1 MRRRLNTPPRRAR
14 SAFPDKSPSA
24 CLAKGVN
31 VSGTTG
37 GVLSEY
43 ANSVLKNNGSIFG
56 PNYGVG
62 FTAGGAAS
70 NYVVKNQKKGDINGG
85 SLRVGIINF
94 TGSALVQNKGK
105 IKSIEYAIEL
115 ADYTGS
121 AKVINEG
128 KIEGGSVGVY
138 SNGGSSNVKVENHK
152 KIEGGIAGIAI
163 QVVNPVAKGPVIN
176 NYGKIEAFQHA
187 IYFVSDSGSTAKVI
201 NHKGAKIDGSLVG
214 IGSSEKLNLKNEGTI
229 EGHILTGNQDDKVI
243 NKGKIKDDVKLGDGN
258 DVFKMKGDKA
268 KAGLIDMGPGNDLVV
283 LGKKADKILF
293 DSALNAATNVDTV
306 KKFESGKDKFY
317 LDDDIF
323 TTIAPGQLSK
333 TAFHKGT
340 SAADADDR
348 IIYDKKTGALYY
360 DPDGVGGL
368 AQIQFAKLDKGAKLK
383 ASDFMIGEYTIGII

>member
-1 MRRRLNTPPRRAR
+1 MPKQSTNTSGNPVGILYTANNQTWTV
-14 SAFPDKSPSA
+14 
-24 CLAKGVN
+24 LKGVD

-37 GVLSEY
+37 GVFSEY
-43 ANSVLKNNGSIFG
+43 VNSVLKNKGSIFG
-56 PNYGVG
+56 PSYGAAFVG
-62 FTAGGAAS
+62 SGAAS
-70 NYVVKNQKKGDINGG
+70 NYVIKNQKKGEINGG
-85 SLRVGIINF
+85 IGVAIIDF

-105 IKSIEYAIEL
+105 IGGTQFAVEISGYM
-115 ADYTGS
+115 GS
-121 AKVINEG
+121 AKVVNKG
-128 KIEGGSVGVY
+128 KIDGGVGGVY
-138 SNGGSSNVKVENHK
+138 SKGSSNVAIENHK
-152 KIEGGIAGIAI
+152 SIKGGTAGVAIEV
-163 QVVNPVAKGPVIN
+163 QSPVAKGPLVN
-176 NYGKIEAFQHA
+176 NYGKIEAFQIA
-187 IYFVSDSGSTAKVI
+187 IFFVTDSGSTAKVV
-201 NHKGAKIDGSLVG
+201 NHKGATIDGSTAA
-214 IGSSEKLNLKNEGTI
+214 ISSAEKLDLKNEGKI
-229 EGHILTGNQDDKVI
+229 DGIVVGSSHSDEII
-243 NKGKIKDDVKLGDGN
+243 NKGKIKDDVYLGGGN

-268 KAGLIDMGPGNDLVV
+268 KAAMIDTGPGNDLVV

-368 AQIQFAKLDKGAKLK
+368 AQVQFAKLDKGTKLK
-383 ASDFMIGEYTIGII
+383 ASDFMVGEYSIAI